1 MQIAAVLV
9 AVIEAYAAIG
19 VVFAGLF
26 VTLGISRIDH
36 EAAGGTVGFQLIIF
50 PGAAGLWPL
59 LLARWVRGTGE
70 PPEEQTPHSVQV
82 KP

>member
-1 MQIAAVLV
+1 MQIAAVFV
-9 AVIEAYAAIG
+9 AVIEIYAAIG
-19 VVFAGLF
+19 VVSAGLF

-36 EAAGGTVGFQLIIF
+36 QATGGTIGFKLIIL
-50 PGAAGLWPL
+50 PAAAGLWPL